1 MKKADK
7 SKIIIAIVAISFI
20 QGLQYSVS
28 PVLGQIQEHYKN
40 INVSLVQML
49 ITAPAL
55 LAMLVALISGGLV
68 VKVSKKKLLIFAS
81 ITSGIAGFLPLLSDS
96 FGLLFFSRIFYG
108 VSLGLACTLNTAVVA
123 EFFEGNERV
132 SVMGIQAA
140 SIGTGMVVI
149 TTLGGRLGELGFQAS
164 YFINIIG
171 FLSFIAI
178 ALCLP
183 DTGKT
188 QVTQTDKIR
197 LNKDVFII
205 SIFGMLEFLFLI
217 TFTTNISM
225 HISGELT
232 GNSTV
237 SGILIGIFSGAQIV
251 MGLIL
256 GLVTKVT
263 RKYTLP
269 VAMLSFSIGGIFLIC
284 FPDNFVLLIIG
295 ALFCGF
301 SQGMFIPQ
309 AMCDVA
315 NAVNPV
321 ATTMASACFTCFMS
335 LGQLISPTV
344 LNTASKLIF
353 GNVTTSHAYLISSIG
368 MVAAAGIVIMMKA
381 GKKQEKQ
388 LQ

>member
-1 MKKADK
+1 MSKTEKN
-7 SKIIIAIVAISFI
+7 KIIIAIVAISFI

-28 PVLGQIQEHYKN
+28 PVLGQIQEHFRN
-40 INVSLVQML
+40 VNVSLVQML
-49 ITAPAL
+49 ITAPGL

-81 ITSGIAGFLPLLSDS
+81 ITSGIAGLLPFLSDS
-96 FGLLFFSRIFYG
+96 FGLLFFSRTFYG
-108 VSLGLACTLNTAVVA
+108 ISLGLACTLNTAVVA
-123 EFFEGNERV
+123 EFFEGDERV

-149 TTLGGRLGELGFQAS
+149 TTLGGKLGELGYQAS

-171 FLSFIAI
+171 FLCFMAI

-188 QVTQTDKIR
+188 KATQTDKIR
-197 LNKDVFII
+197 LNKDVFMI

-225 HISGELT
+225 HISGDLT

-237 SGILIGIFSGAQIV
+237 SGILIGIFSGSQII

-256 GLVTKVT
+256 GIVTKVT
-263 RKYTLP
+263 GKYTLP
-269 VAMLSFSIGGIFLIC
+269 IAMLSFSVGGVFLIC
-284 FPDNFVLLIIG
+284 FPDNFALLMIG
-295 ALFCGF
+295 AVFCGF
-301 SQGMFIPQ
+301 SQGMFIPK
-309 AMCDVA
+309 AMCDVS

-321 ATTMASACFTCFMS
+321 ATTMASACFTCFMN

-344 LNTASKLIF
+344 LNTASNLIF
-353 GNVTTSHAYLISSIG
+353 GKVTTSHAYLISAIG
-368 MVAAAGIVIMMKA
+368 MVISAGIIIA
-381 GKKQEKQ
+381 ANARKKQA
-388 LQ
+388 